1 MPAPAPKPL
10 TCKTPAVSNR
20 RWLNPGQPQTLVI
33 AGFLLYFNAAFGILG
48 ALAGGIGG
56 FLGPDLL
63 SVILGGVA
71 AYEMAN
77 ERRVGY
83 VLGIIVAIAPFLI
96 RTIYLGSPFRGADPI
111 RLIFDIA
118 LLALLLHT
126 ESREYQKIYFR

>member
-1 MPAPAPKPL
+1 MP
-10 TCKTPAVSNR
+10 NR

-63 SVILGGVA
+63 VVILGGVA

-96 RTIYLGSPFRGADPI
+96 RAVYLGSPFRGADPI